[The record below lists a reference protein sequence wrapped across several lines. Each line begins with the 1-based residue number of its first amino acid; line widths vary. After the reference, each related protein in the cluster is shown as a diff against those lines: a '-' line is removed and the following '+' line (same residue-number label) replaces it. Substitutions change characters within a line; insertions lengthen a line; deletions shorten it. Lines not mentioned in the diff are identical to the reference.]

1 MKRNETVVNKPTFE
15 SIEPSFGNSFA
26 YQKFDKNQRNQSN
39 VWHYHPE
46 IELVFVNG
54 GSGKRQIGSNLSYYT
69 NGTLILIGSNLPHCG
84 FTDELTG
91 NRSETVVQMKK
102 DFLGENF
109 FTLPEMED
117 IENLFE
123 IAKSGV
129 VFYGETKAILGH
141 KLETLEN
148 KNSFER
154 LHTILDVLYG
164 LSTTDEFRI
173 LNAEGFSMHTGVKD
187 NDRINIVFNFV
198 KTNFKEEI
206 KLQEIADVVSMTV
219 PSFCRYFK
227 KITNKTFT
235 QFVNEYR
242 LVHASKLLSEQQL
255 SITEVCFESGFNN
268 FSYFNKSFK
277 KFTGQSPSKYRN
289 ELKQVIT

>member
-1 MKRNETVVNKPTFE
+1 MKSNKGAVIKPTFE
-15 SIEPSFGNSFA
+15 SIEPSFGNSFT
-26 YQKFDKNQRNQSN
+26 YQKFHKNKRNQSN

-102 DFLGENF
+102 DFLGDSF
-109 FTLPEMED
+109 FNLPEMEK

-123 IAKSGV
+123 ISKSGV

-141 KLETLEN
+141 KLETLEG

-154 LHTILDVLYG
+154 LHTILEVLYG
-164 LSTTDEFRI
+164 LSTTDEYRI
-173 LNAEGFSMHTGVKD
+173 LNAEGFSMDAGIKD

-198 KTNFKEEI
+198 KNNFKEEI
-206 KLQEIADVVSMTV
+206 KLKEIADLVSMTV

-227 KITNKTFT
+227 KVTNKTFT

-242 LVHASKLLSEQQL
+242 LVHASKLLSEQLL